1 MNQEISV
8 EIWENNDWK
17 HAVSSYNNKK
27 QTSNGNNTFEAKQEN
42 ILMRIRPYISAQV
55 TIQDSLVTQLVLGVA
70 NPSPKFAKNLVGR
83 LFRVSM
89 GYSNIK
95 DGKFLIKDFIIF
107 TGLVIQPPY
116 FTDGGQGTDQILYI
130 PLAMGALPIVEQNKD
145 VTINYQSGI
154 AKLEDV
160 LNAIFKSNKF
170 SSIKNIVFYR
180 DELKNH
186 YMKSSGSIN
195 LGEWGFSQLQRHF
208 QQTEDIWLSTDN
220 NNTLF
225 VSTLEDMQNENY
237 AKQSSK
243 IGNNAGVIYNRSYT
257 TTDSFHRNKGNDMT
271 NRGYVSTFLKTKFA
285 VIGLDNSLNIDLAF
299 VLPNVIGKRYCVI
312 QNIGINIQ
320 IYSSINQEIGGE
332 KNPKNKAFYI
342 VRQDIVFSTFGDSSH
357 KLSLLANPLEDKND
371 SLNLNPMKGDDETSQ

>member
-220 NNTLF
+220 NNILF

-342 VRQDIVFSTFGDSSH
+342 VRQEIFFSTFGDSSH